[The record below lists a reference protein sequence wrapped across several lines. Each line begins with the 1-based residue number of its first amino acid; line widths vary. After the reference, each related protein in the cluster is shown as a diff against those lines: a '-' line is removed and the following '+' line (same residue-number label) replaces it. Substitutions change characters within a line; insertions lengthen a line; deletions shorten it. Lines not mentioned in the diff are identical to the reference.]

1 MEIDTRK
8 EDYKNRVRR
17 LLQGWMDNNSESIK
31 SWSEGDAT
39 LDFRDLVLDVDDLEA
54 FDYFVDKMY
63 DKNWHAHDAYMFF
76 RWSEEVDPRVPED
89 VGIRKMKEIED
100 RNNANQPVGLS
111 ENKRNKVK
119 ITKTHLKQL
128 IKEERAKLLNE
139 MSGHPQGVGR
149 PHTEAQIVSDEQ
161 TLTNA
166 IDTLKELGT
175 DNEAIM
181 NLVQGYLG
189 QAHGEYPEQVQQEK
203 STSSSP
209 ARKRIF
215 RRDVR
220 PREAF
225 GRSKFASEK
234 I

>member
-39 LDFRDLVLDVDDLEA
+39 LDFRDLVLNVDDLEA
-54 FDYFVDKMY
+54 FDYFVGKMY

-76 RWSEEVDPRVPED
+76 RWSEDVDPRVPED
-89 VGIRKMKEIED
+89 VGIIKMKEIED
-100 RNNANQPVGLS
+100 SNNVKHPVGLG
-111 ENKRNKVK
+111 ENKRNKMTK
-119 ITKTHLKQL
+119 ITKSRLKQI
-128 IKEERAKLLNE
+128 IKEEKAKLLNE
-139 MSGHPQGVGR
+139 MGGHPQGVGR

-161 TLTNA
+161 ALKNA
-166 IDTLKELGT
+166 IDTLKKLGT

-181 NLVQGYLG
+181 NLVQGYLVDTW
-189 QAHGEYPEQVQQEK
+189 GEYPEQVQQEK
-203 STSSSP
+203 STE
-209 ARKRIF
+209 
-215 RRDVR
+215 DR
-220 PREAF
+220 PQRHSRGAA
-225 GRSKFASEK
+225 GPGWRAL

>member
-8 EDYKNRVRR
+8 EDYKNRVRS

-39 LDFRDLVLDVDDLEA
+39 LDFSDLVLNVDDLEV
-54 FDYFVDKMY
+54 FDYFVGKMY
-63 DKNWHAHDAYMFF
+63 DKKWHAHDAYMFF
-76 RWSEEVDPRVPED
+76 RWSEDVDPRVPED
-89 VGIRKMKEIED
+89 VGIRKIKEIED

-161 TLTNA
+161 ALKNA

-181 NLVQGYLG
+181 NLVQGYLVDTW
-189 QAHGEYPEQVQQEK
+189 GEYPEQVQLQHLTDPQDRLYPDE
-203 STSSSP
+203 
-209 ARKRIF
+209 
-215 RRDVR
+215 DVGEEQSDWYDYQLEN
-220 PREAF
+220 P
-225 GRSKFASEK
+225 
-234 I
+234 IN

>member
-54 FDYFVDKMY
+54 FDFFVDKMY

-128 IKEERAKLLNE
+128 IKEERAKLLQEGPNHDGSESVGEQLRDWVLFE
-139 MSGHPQGVGR
+139 MAQQGFTGDFGIPKVM
-149 PHTEAQIVSDEQ
+149 EAVIKAQNL
-161 TLTNA
+161 TLEEAA
-166 IDTLKELGT
+166 ILPDMISQFTGEIARSWL
-175 DNEAIM
+175 A
-181 NLVQGYLG
+181 G
-189 QAHGEYPEQVQQEK
+189 Q
-203 STSSSP
+203 S
-209 ARKRIF
+209 KR
-215 RRDVR
+215 
-220 PREAF
+220 
-225 GRSKFASEK
+225 S
-234 I
+234 

>member
-54 FDYFVDKMY
+54 FDYFVGKMY

-76 RWSEEVDPRVPED
+76 RWSEDVDPRVPED
-89 VGIRKMKEIED
+89 VGIIKMKEIED
-100 RNNANQPVGLS
+100 SNNVKHPVGLG
-111 ENKRNKVK
+111 ENKRNKMTK
-119 ITKTHLKQL
+119 ITKSRLKQI
-128 IKEERAKLLNE
+128 IKEERTKLIPRPTRPAWGAGSDQQNAN
-139 MSGHPQGVGR
+139 SGHPQGVGR

-161 TLTNA
+161 ALKNA

-181 NLVQGYLG
+181 NLVQGYLVDTW
-189 QAHGEYPEQVQQEK
+189 GEYPE
-203 STSSSP
+203 
-209 ARKRIF
+209 
-215 RRDVR
+215 
-220 PREAF
+220 
-225 GRSKFASEK
+225 
-234 I
+234 

>member
-128 IKEERAKLLNE
+128 IKEERAKLLQEGPNHDGSESVGEQLRDWVLFE
-139 MSGHPQGVGR
+139 MAQQGFTGDFGIPKVM
-149 PHTEAQIVSDEQ
+149 EAVIKAQNL
-161 TLTNA
+161 TLEEAA
-166 IDTLKELGT
+166 ILPDMISQFTGEIARSWL
-175 DNEAIM
+175 A
-181 NLVQGYLG
+181 G
-189 QAHGEYPEQVQQEK
+189 Q
-203 STSSSP
+203 S
-209 ARKRIF
+209 KR
-215 RRDVR
+215 
-220 PREAF
+220 
-225 GRSKFASEK
+225 S
-234 I
+234 

>member
-139 MSGHPQGVGR
+139 MSGHTQGLTAWG
-149 PHTEAQIVSDEQ
+149 AGQIVSDEQ
-161 TLTNA
+161 ALKNA

-181 NLVQGYLG
+181 KLVQGYLVDTW
-189 QAHGEYPEQVQQEK
+189 GEYPEQVQQEK
-203 STSSSP
+203 PTEDRP
-209 ARKRIF
+209 QGPFAH
-215 RRDVR
+215 RRDGER
-220 PREAF
+220 
-225 GRSKFASEK
+225 
-234 I
+234 